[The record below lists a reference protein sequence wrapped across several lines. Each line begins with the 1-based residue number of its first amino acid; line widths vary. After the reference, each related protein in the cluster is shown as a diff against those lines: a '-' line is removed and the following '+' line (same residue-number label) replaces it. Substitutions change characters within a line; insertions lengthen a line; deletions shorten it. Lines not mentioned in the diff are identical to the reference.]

1 MDPTNPASPPSP
13 GRAPRPGSGRE
24 RTRAAQSRPARQ
36 SSLREHNLSLVLR
49 HIVDA
54 PTRTTR
60 ARISQDT
67 GLTKATVSELVDLLV
82 TAKLVSELEPEPGE
96 RVGRPGVPLIPAP
109 RTFVGLGLEVQADHI
124 AARAVDLQGTTLYER
139 VSVGDFRLS
148 DPDDT
153 LRQLAR
159 LVTPMVATIASQGS
173 RIAGGCVSIPGLARL
188 GTSVV
193 RYAPNL
199 GWEDVDV
206 ALVLGNAPALQGV
219 SLEVGNDADL
229 GALGESRTRSR
240 LAGVSRLDQNFLYI
254 AGEVGIGGAVVL
266 GGNLAGGMH
275 GWSGEIGHAVVDPD
289 GPLCNCGARGCLE
302 QFAGKDALLRRAG
315 LPVDYSTEELRTTA
329 LNGHVG
335 SLAALREAAGALG
348 RTAAAAMNLVDVD
361 RLILGGAYAALH
373 DLLRPGIEAE
383 LQTRV
388 MARRWVP
395 LHVEG
400 AISGEMA
407 SLTGAALRVIDQVV
421 AHPTPWVGRD

>member
-1 MDPTNPASPPSP
+1 M
-13 GRAPRPGSGRE
+13 
-24 RTRAAQSRPARQ
+24 
-36 SSLREHNLSLVLR
+36 LR

-96 RVGRPGVPLIPAP
+96 RVGRPGVPLIPAA

-206 ALVLGNAPALQGV
+206 ALVLGNTPALQGV

-289 GPLCNCGARGCLE
+289 GPRCNCGANGCLE

-315 LPVDYSTEELRTTA
+315 LPVDCSTEELRTTA

-335 SLAALREAAGALG
+335 SLAALHEAAGALG

-361 RLILGGAYAALH
+361 RLILGGAYAVLH

-383 LQTRV
+383 LQSRV

-421 AHPTPWVGRD
+421 SHPTPWVGRD

>member
-1 MDPTNPASPPSP
+1 MDPMNPVT
-13 GRAPRPGSGRE
+13 SGRTGLPRE
-24 RTRAAQSRPARQ
+24 RSRAAMSRPARQ

-49 HIVDA
+49 HIVDS

-60 ARISQDT
+60 ARVSEAT

-82 TAKLVSELEPEPGE
+82 TAKLVTELEPEPGE
-96 RVGRPGVPLIPAP
+96 RVGRPGVPLIPAA

-139 VSVGDFRLS
+139 VTVGDFRLS
-148 DPDDT
+148 DPGDT

-159 LVTPMVATIASQGS
+159 LVTPMVATITSQGS
-173 RIAGGCVSIPGLARL
+173 RIAGACVSVPGLARL
-188 GTSVV
+188 GSSVV

-206 ALVLGNAPALQGV
+206 ALVLRSSAALHGI
-219 SLEVGNDADL
+219 SIEVGNDADL

-240 LAGVSRLDQNFLYI
+240 LAGVSRMDQNFLYI

-266 GGNLAGGMH
+266 SGDLAGGMH

-289 GPLCNCGARGCLE
+289 GPMCNCGARGCLE

-315 LPVDYSTEELRTTA
+315 LPLTYSTEELRAVA
-329 LNGHVG
+329 LGGNLEA
-335 SLAALREAAGALG
+335 LAALNDAAGALG
-348 RTAAAAMNLVDVD
+348 RTTAAAMNLVDVD
-361 RLILGGAYAALH
+361 RLILGGAYAVLH

-383 LQTRV
+383 LSTRV
-388 MARRWVP
+388 MARRWIP

-400 AISGEMA
+400 AVSGEMA
-407 SLTGAALRVIDQVV
+407 SLTGAALRVIDGVV
-421 AHPTPWVGRD
+421 AHPTPWVA

>member
-1 MDPTNPASPPSP
+1 MDPTIAASP
-13 GRAPRPGSGRE
+13 GRATRAAHSRE
-24 RTRAAQSRPARQ
+24 RPRAAQSRPARQ

-60 ARISQDT
+60 ARISQAT

-96 RVGRPGVPLIPAP
+96 RVGRPGVPLIPAA

-124 AARAVDLQGTTLYER
+124 AARALDLQGTTLYER

-148 DPDDT
+148 DPDET

-159 LVTPMVATIASQGS
+159 LVSPMVATITSQGS
-173 RIAGGCVSIPGLARL
+173 RIAGACVSIPGLARL
-188 GTSVV
+188 GSSVV

-206 ALVLGNAPALQGV
+206 ALELGNAPALQGI
-219 SLEVGNDADL
+219 SIEVGNDADL

-289 GPLCNCGARGCLE
+289 GPQCNCGARGCLE

-315 LPVDYSTEELRTTA
+315 LPLTSSTEQLRATA
-329 LNGHVG
+329 LAGRVE
-335 SLAALREAAGALG
+335 SLAALHEAAGALG
-348 RTAAAAMNLVDVD
+348 RTAATAMNLVDVD

-383 LQTRV
+383 LQSRV

-407 SLTGAALRVIDQVV
+407 SLTGAALRVIDRVV
-421 AHPTPWVGRD
+421 SHPTPWVGRD